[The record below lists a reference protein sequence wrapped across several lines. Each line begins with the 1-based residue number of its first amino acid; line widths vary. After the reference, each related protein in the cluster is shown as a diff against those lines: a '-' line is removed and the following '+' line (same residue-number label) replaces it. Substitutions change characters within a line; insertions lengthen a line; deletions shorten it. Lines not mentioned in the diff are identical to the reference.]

1 MTNNLLVKN
10 NTRVSVIERKRE
22 HYESAIDVSGKPILT
37 SKSGAR
43 QHALPL
49 C

>member
-10 NTRVSVIERKRE
+10 NMQVSVMERKME
-22 HYESAIDVSGKPILT
+22 HYESATDVSGNPILT

-43 QHALPL
+43 QQALPL